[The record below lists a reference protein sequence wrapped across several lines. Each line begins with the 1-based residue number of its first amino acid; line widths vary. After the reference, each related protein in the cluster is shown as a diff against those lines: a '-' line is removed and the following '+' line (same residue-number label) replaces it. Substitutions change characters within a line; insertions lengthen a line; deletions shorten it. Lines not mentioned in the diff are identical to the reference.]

1 MLKWIKRLLLLA
13 LVLSILALLSGW
25 WLLHSSLPT
34 LDGKHALAGLG
45 APVSIQRDGLGVVT
59 IDAASEDDALRA
71 LGYVHAQERYFEMD
85 LMRRSSSGELAELF
99 GQRALPLDRQ
109 RRMHRMRARI
119 DAHLDDFTGER
130 KPQLQ
135 AYVAGV
141 NAGLDGLRLRP
152 WPYLLLRQAPRK
164 WEIAD
169 SALTGYA
176 MYFDLQ
182 DSQNQRE
189 LALLRLRP
197 HLPDALYRLLIHAG
211 STWDAPMLGDA
222 VGDAMLPA
230 PADVDL
236 RKLPGDASTRIEP
249 VSTRGIPGSNNWA
262 VAGTLTGDGRAILAD
277 DMHLGLRAP
286 NIWFRVRLRYPDP
299 KAPGSKVDVS
309 GFSLPGLPAIVV
321 GSNTRVAW
329 GFTNSY
335 VDTLDWVH
343 VHPCTARQQAGSCE
357 AVSHHQEVI
366 QVAGAEPES
375 LDVEETRYG
384 PLMHPLPD
392 GDALALRW
400 VAHQP
405 GALDVNLAE
414 LVRADDIPQVL
425 AIADRIAIPAQNLLV
440 ADRHGD
446 VAWRVLGPLPAR
458 QQACQHDAL
467 FQPVVVPAA
476 PGDGTTVPV
485 ACPPWAISTVLAP
498 VLRSPE
504 HERLWTANARVLPAD
519 AEGAMSVFN
528 DGGYTLGARSHQI
541 RDDLQRQDR
550 FDEHQLLAIQLED
563 RAVFLQRWW
572 SLLQEEAKRTDA
584 NRRPALHRLAD
595 AADHWEG
602 RASVDS
608 VSYRLVREWRVAVH
622 SRILDGLVAPARIA
636 LGADFLLPDVPQL
649 EGVAWP
655 LLQARPMHLLSPR
668 YPDWDALLE
677 DAASEV
683 VDTLEK
689 DGPLQ
694 QRHWGERNTARI
706 CHPLA
711 SALPARLQS
720 ALCMPADALAGDS
733 AMPRVQGPSF
743 GASERMVVSPGH
755 EAEGII
761 HMPGGQ
767 SGNPLSPYW
776 GAGHEDWVHGRPT
789 PFLPG
794 PTEYTLTLP
803 PRAN

>member
-13 LVLSILALLSGW
+13 LALFIVALLSGW

-34 LDGKHALAGLG
+34 LDGKRALAGLG
-45 APVSIQRDGLGVVT
+45 APVSIQRDRLGVVT

-85 LMRRSSSGELAELF
+85 LMRRSSAGELAELF
-99 GQRALPLDRQ
+99 GARALPLDRQ

-119 DAHLDDFTGER
+119 DAHLGGFTGMRE
-130 KPQLQ
+130 PQLH

-141 NAGLDGLRLRP
+141 NAGLEGLRLRP

-164 WEIAD
+164 WEITD

-189 LALLRLRP
+189 LALMRLRP
-197 HLPDALYRLLIHAG
+197 HLPDALYQLLVHAG

-222 VGDAMLPA
+222 VGDATLPT

-236 RKLPGDASTRIEP
+236 RKLPGDATTRIEP

-262 VAGTLTGDGRAILAD
+262 VAGALTSDGRAILAD

-299 KAPGSKVDVS
+299 EAPGGKIDVS

-321 GSNTRVAW
+321 GSNTHVAW

-335 VDTLDWVH
+335 VDTLDWVR
-343 VHPCTARQQAGSCE
+343 VHPCTDKQATGSCA
-357 AVSHHQEVI
+357 AVSHHREVI
-366 QVAGAEPES
+366 QVAGGKPES
-375 LDVEETRYG
+375 LDVEETRDG

-400 VAHQP
+400 AAHQP
-405 GALDVNLAE
+405 GALNVNLAE
-414 LVRADDIPQVL
+414 LARANDIQHAL

-440 ADRHGD
+440 ADRNGD
-446 VAWRVLGPLPAR
+446 IAWRVLGPLPAR

-467 FQPVVVPAA
+467 FQAA
-476 PGDGTTVPV
+476 TADLPSNGSTAAT
-485 ACPPWAISTVLAP
+485 CPPWTISGALAP

-504 HERLWTANARVLPAD
+504 HARLWTANARVLPAG

-528 DGGYTLGARSHQI
+528 DGGYTLGARSQQI
-541 RDDLQRQDR
+541 RDDLRRQDR
-550 FDEHQLLAIQLED
+550 FDERQLLAIQLDD

-572 SLLQEEAKRTDA
+572 SLLQEEAKRPGA
-584 NRRPALHRLAD
+584 NLHPALGRLAA

-622 SRILDGLVAPARIA
+622 SRILDGLVAPARAA
-636 LGADFLLPDVPQL
+636 LGAEFLLPDVPQL

-677 DAASEV
+677 DAAREV

-694 QRHWGERNTARI
+694 ERHWGERNTAHI

-720 ALCMPADALAGDS
+720 VLCMPAEPLAGDS

-794 PTEYTLTLP
+794 PTEYTLTLT